1 MHKPVLVKEVIKF
14 LNPQRNQNF
23 IDATYGF
30 GGHSKELLKYIKPKG
45 KILAFEWDPFLVE
58 LNKKNLMQEKNI
70 ILKNANFTKIK
81 KIVKELNFTKIKG
94 VIFDLGISSWHLENS
109 KRGFSFNKDEFL
121 DMRINPKEIKITAFE
136 VVNYY
141 SKERLIEI
149 LKNYGEEKRAKVI
162 VDAILDK
169 RRFKKIETSKELAEI
184 IMNVCKRKNK
194 IHPATKTF
202 MALRTFINNEFEN
215 LEEGL
220 KQAFDVLDK
229 NGRIAIITFQG
240 LEDKVVK
247 KVFKEL
253 KRKGAKMITK
263 NVVRP
268 SRNEIL
274 ENPRSRSAKL
284 RVIQKNG

>member
-109 KRGFSFNKDEFL
+109 KRGFSFNKDKFL

-149 LKNYGEEKRAKVI
+149 LKNYGEKKTTIDNLPSYSKNTTIAITGIFENSVCCYTNLGEKGKRAEVVAEEACEKFLKFI
-162 VDAILDK
+162 SSDSAIDEYMAHQILLPLSIANDVSE
-169 RRFKKIETSKELAEI
+169 FTTSKITNHLKTNMDTIKKFLDVDFEISELGEAFK
-184 IMNVCKRKNK
+184 VK
-194 IHPATKTF
+194 IKPAK
-202 MALRTFINNEFEN
+202 I
-215 LEEGL
+215 
-220 KQAFDVLDK
+220 D
-229 NGRIAIITFQG
+229 I
-240 LEDKVVK
+240 
-247 KVFKEL
+247 
-253 KRKGAKMITK
+253 
-263 NVVRP
+263 
-268 SRNEIL
+268 
-274 ENPRSRSAKL
+274 
-284 RVIQKNG
+284 

>member
-149 LKNYGEEKRAKVI
+149 LKNYGEEKRAKEI

-169 RRFKKIETSKELAEI
+169 RRCKKIETSKELAEI

-202 MALRTFINNEFEN
+202 MALRTFINNELEN

>member
-70 ILKNANFTKIK
+70 ILKNANFTEIK

-136 VVNYY
+136 KSIKIRAMGKATNKLY
-141 SKERLIEI
+141 
-149 LKNYGEEKRAKVI
+149 LKTV
-162 VDAILDK
+162 
-169 RRFKKIETSKELAEI
+169 
-184 IMNVCKRKNK
+184 
-194 IHPATKTF
+194 
-202 MALRTFINNEFEN
+202 
-215 LEEGL
+215 
-220 KQAFDVLDK
+220 
-229 NGRIAIITFQG
+229 
-240 LEDKVVK
+240 
-247 KVFKEL
+247 
-253 KRKGAKMITK
+253 
-263 NVVRP
+263 
-268 SRNEIL
+268 
-274 ENPRSRSAKL
+274 
-284 RVIQKNG
+284 

>member
-70 ILKNANFTKIK
+70 ILKNANFTEIK

-149 LKNYGEEKRAKVI
+149 LKNYGEEKRAKEI

-202 MALRTFINNEFEN
+202 MALRTFINNELEN

>member
-23 IDATYGF
+23 VDATYGF

-149 LKNYGEEKRAKVI
+149 LKNYGEEKRAKEI

-202 MALRTFINNEFEN
+202 MALRTFINNELEN

>member
-149 LKNYGEEKRAKVI
+149 LKNYGEEKRAKEI

-202 MALRTFINNEFEN
+202 MALRTFINNELEN